1 MPTQLITR
9 KKRTI
14 TKKGTSAKKR
24 MRSRGIL
31 TTETLGSR
39 TICDGKLVLFQREN
53 SKRWQCRIRRHTGIW
68 VDYSTKETDL
78 KKAKKVAEERYRN
91 ILYRQEMKLI
101 DVTRRFGDV
110 AKVARKELL
119 KESKD

>member
-9 KKRTI
+9 KKRTT

-39 TICDGKLVLFQREN
+39 TICDGKVVLFQREN

-68 VDYSTKETDL
+68 VDYSTKETDQ
-78 KKAKKVAEERYRN
+78 KKDTETFCIDKK
-91 ILYRQEMKLI
+91 
-101 DVTRRFGDV
+101 
-110 AKVARKELL
+110 
-119 KESKD
+119 